1 MQGGEIMLH
10 VGKESYVNK
19 DKILAITNADSAPL
33 QRQRQ
38 NAEDENKYIYCSNG
52 KKTKALIHLEGG
64 FIVGSSRTVETLIER
79 LERGKKE

>member
-1 MQGGEIMLH
+1 MLH

-38 NAEDENKYIYCSNG
+38 NAEDEKKYISCSNG
-52 KKTKALIHLEGG
+52 KKTRSLIHLEGG
-64 FIVGSSRTVETLIER
+64 FIVGSSRTVETLVER
-79 LERGKKE
+79 LERGRKE